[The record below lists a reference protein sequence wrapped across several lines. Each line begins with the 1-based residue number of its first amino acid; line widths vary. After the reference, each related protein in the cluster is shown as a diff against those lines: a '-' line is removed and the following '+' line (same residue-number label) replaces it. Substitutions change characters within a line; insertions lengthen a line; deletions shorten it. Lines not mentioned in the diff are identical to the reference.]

1 MSTLRYIYVLIAPP
15 QEHKVDRSFVLA
27 GCSYGGRH
35 LPRIFLSEG
44 LHIISVLASETVSTN
59 AEHAATITV
68 IILSSPSGDRDT
80 MSASSA
86 FLSSPSGDRDTMSA
100 SSAYRV
106 LHNSCA
112 SSSCPPRPSDLPAGG
127 LPSRFYVFR
136 WSCTILSMM
145 GASGRKRV
153 SATCSTAVINMNSNG
168 ASTHP

>member
-68 IILSSPSGDRDT
+68 II
-80 MSASSA
+80 
-86 FLSSPSGDRDTMSA
+86 LSSPSGDRDTMSA